1 MTPKKLI
8 CLVTKDDK
16 FFANLKDSM
25 SITLE
30 INCDKMDS
38 KIYQAIIKIVLNWKI
53 ENDKKTRVRIPD
65 E

>member
-1 MTPKKLI
+1 
-8 CLVTKDDK
+8 
-16 FFANLKDSM
+16 M

-53 ENDKKTRVRIPD
+53 ENDKKTRIRIPD
-65 E
+65 GPIEIFELQIFFLLDF